1 MKIGT
6 YRRKAREDTQ
16 MEHKEDFT
24 QLMYH
29 MATSQTLGLRQALN
43 LLREEAYVRPV
54 RETLA
59 RYADKSPDDPKALR
73 TFLVEKLLEQS
84 PEGTRWDFVD
94 RKVRMWM
101 EDGTQAISKPGAIQV
116 SFALGLS
123 VEEANAFLQRV
134 CGEGIHSRDP
144 KEIIFLYAIKKGIS
158 YQKALALQTDME
170 NKGVLERKKSGEE
183 GLLTDIVR
191 QGLDSL
197 KGVDDLEAFLREYQ
211 GRLGSFHNTAYKIFK
226 EYLKLLT
233 DTKLDD
239 EQDDKKKENKKKDE
253 EDEEGHM
260 SVREVTDVYLHEK
273 LIPRIQ
279 RTAKKN
285 PEAGNLVLSALQRN
299 IKQNWP
305 DETTL
310 SKMLNRKMDVSR
322 KVLILLFLATDGGLD
337 DEYEYEKEDEIF
349 DEEDEGFE
357 DTYSRMNAMLVNCGF
372 APLDPRSAFDWMVLY
387 CMCVDA
393 EDSLLIDSRI
403 QRFLEEIF
411 QQPQEE

>member
-1 MKIGT
+1 MEH
-6 YRRKAREDTQ
+6 REDL
-16 MEHKEDFT
+16 T
-24 QLMYH
+24 QLMYR
-29 MATSQTLGLRQALN
+29 MATSQTLGLRQALD

-59 RYADKSPDDPKALR
+59 RYANKSPNDTKTLR

-101 EDGTQAISKPGAIQV
+101 EDGAQAISKPGAIQV

-144 KEIIFLYAIKKGIS
+144 EEIIFLYAMKKGMS

-170 NKGVLERKKSGEE
+170 NKGVLEQKKSGEE
-183 GLLTDIVR
+183 GLLTAIVR

-197 KGVDDLEAFLREYQ
+197 EGVDDLEAFLRGYQ
-211 GRLGSFHNTAYKIFK
+211 GRLGSFHNTAYKMLK

-239 EQDDKKKENKKKDE
+239 EQDDKKKENKNKKKDE

-260 SVREVTDVYLHEK
+260 SIREVTDVYLHEK

-310 SKMLNRKMDVSR
+310 SKMMNRKMDVSR
-322 KVLILLFLATDGGLD
+322 KVLVLLFLATDGGLD
-337 DEYEYEKEDEIF
+337 DEYEYE
-349 DEEDEGFE
+349 EEEEEVFE
-357 DTYSRMNAMLVNCGF
+357 DAYSRMNGMLVNCGF
-372 APLDPRSAFDWMVLY
+372 APLDPRCAFDWMVLY

-403 QRFLEEIF
+403 HRFLEEIF
-411 QQPQEE
+411 QPPREEG